1 MLAVSKQ
8 LDVWFSARTTLT
20 CTTSIDGNQQ
30 SPSIFSFVRKLRKEC
45 CPSGVVNGP
54 RQHAS
59 RKTLHIQFFDSN
71 QTVIIDDFARQFV
84 VKSLRWLK
92 TLR

>member
-1 MLAVSKQ
+1 MIAVCQ
-8 LDVWFSARTTLT
+8 PLDVWFSARTTLT
-20 CTTSIDGNQQ
+20 GTTSIDGHQQ
-30 SPSIFSFVRKLRKEC
+30 SPSVFSFVRELGEC
-45 CPSGVVNGP
+45 RPSRVVNGP